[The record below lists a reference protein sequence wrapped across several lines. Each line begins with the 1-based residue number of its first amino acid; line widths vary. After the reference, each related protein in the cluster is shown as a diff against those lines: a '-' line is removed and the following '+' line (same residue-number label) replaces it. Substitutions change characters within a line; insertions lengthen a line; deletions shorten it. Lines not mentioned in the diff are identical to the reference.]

1 MKITLKDGSVREYSE
16 PMTVNDIAFDISG
29 GLGRAACAGEI
40 DGEVVDLRTTVDK
53 DCNLNILTFKDE
65 AGKVVDVLVGTCFI
79 CGAKGDE
86 FISLTPDQMK
96 QFKKEFQY
104 PQKLV
109 RRNNEIVAK
118 DIKPHEMER

>member
-1 MKITLKDGSVREYSE
+1 MNFIWTSPRIHCGTRV
-16 PMTVNDIAFDISG
+16 
-29 GLGRAACAGEI
+29 LGFAC
-40 DGEVVDLRTTVDK
+40 
-53 DCNLNILTFKDE
+53 
-65 AGKVVDVLVGTCFI
+65 GKVALALVSHIAHCINHG
-79 CGAKGDE
+79 
-86 FISLTPDQMK
+86 SLTPDQMK

>member
-1 MKITLKDGSVREYSE
+1 M
-16 PMTVNDIAFDISG
+16 
-29 GLGRAACAGEI
+29 
-40 DGEVVDLRTTVDK
+40 
-53 DCNLNILTFKDE
+53 
-65 AGKVVDVLVGTCFI
+65 LVGTCFI
-79 CGAKGDE
+79 CGAKDGE

-104 PQKLV
+104 PQKFV